1 MTKIALLADCHISAD
16 GPGLDLL
23 KRARE
28 LAGDV
33 DRTIIAGDLV
43 DTGSDAEYAA
53 VLPVVG
59 GGGCDVLP
67 GNHEMI
73 DGDMPR
79 FHRHFERV
87 PRETELG
94 GVKTLLLNTALDDI
108 PPERWYGRLCDG
120 SRAMLRAAVD
130 PASEEPLIVVVHHP
144 FAGTVRAAPY
154 PMMAQIGDEAERA
167 LLATHGGQVIVFSG
181 HAHRPDLRRAERV
194 TSIGLPP
201 VCYWPHAFL
210 KVTIDGGHLS
220 YETVRVIADPA
231 DSPDPKVAGGE
242 RHLAAAEYRRDCE
255 PVAPTLT
262 LRL

>member
-1 MTKIALLADCHISAD
+1 MRLALLADCHISEN
-16 GPGLDLL
+16 GSGLDLL

-33 DRTIIAGDLV
+33 DRMIIAGDLV
-43 DTGSDAEYAA
+43 DTGSDAEYVA
-53 VLPVVG
+53 VLPHVQ
-59 GGGCDVLP
+59 GCDVLP

-73 DGDMPR
+73 DGDLAR
-79 FHRHFERV
+79 FHQHFEPV
-87 PRETELG
+87 PRETELD

-108 PPERWYGRLCDG
+108 PPERWYGRLCDE

-130 PASEEPLIVVVHHP
+130 PASEQPLIVVVHHP

-181 HAHRPDLRRAERV
+181 HAHRPDLRREGRV
-194 TSIGLPP
+194 TFVGLPP
-201 VCYWPHAFL
+201 VCYWPHSFL
-210 KVTIDGGHLS
+210 TVTIEDGHLS
-220 YETVRVIADPA
+220 YETVRVVDNPA
-231 DSPDPKVAGGE
+231 DSPDPKVTAGE
-242 RHLAAAEYRRDCE
+242 RHLTAIEYRRDCE